1 MDKSLATV
9 LGFAAAA
16 LLVPGAPAAA
26 QAGASPYA
34 VSARA
39 VRKSEALLGT
49 GSRLAQ
55 LMAQQQGSALPAP
68 SSATSASAPVATAPM
83 VTASLPASFAAR
95 PITLLRRAVVAGRP
109 DVFGSVA
116 LPIAATPLD
125 RRWQAAASRPADS
138 GTSRWAASL
147 RDRPEAERIE
157 LINRFVNAR
166 IAFVDDE
173 RQFGRADVW
182 QGAAESLDR
191 GRGDC
196 EDYALAKRALLRA
209 AGLAERDLFLV
220 IVKDLVR
227 RSDHAVLAVA
237 SGGRLLV
244 LDNGTDRIVDAADI
258 SDYRPI
264 FTYSADRRWTHG
276 YRRDAEPPMV
286 LAAATPTGSDA
297 LPVPASAPALTSI
310 AFAEPTFTFSAADL
324 KLAPLG

>member
-1 MDKSLATV
+1 MDKSFATV

-16 LLVPGAPAAA
+16 LLVPAPAAA
-26 QAGASPYA
+26 QLSASPYA
-34 VSARA
+34 VSAGA

-55 LMAQQQGSALPAP
+55 LMAQQQGTPLAAAAPIAAAAALP
-68 SSATSASAPVATAPM
+68 S
-83 VTASLPASFAAR
+83 PAAV
-95 PITLLRRAVVAGRP
+95 LMRRAIATGRP

-116 LPIAATPLD
+116 LPITATPLD
-125 RRWQAAASRPADS
+125 RRWQAVAGRPAEAGS
-138 GTSRWAASL
+138 ARWAASL

-173 RQFGRADVW
+173 QQFGRADVW
-182 QGAAESLDR
+182 QGAGESLRR

-209 AGLAERDLFLV
+209 AGLAERNLYLV
-220 IVKDLVR
+220 IAKDLVR

-237 SGGRLLV
+237 SDGRLLV
-244 LDNGTDRIVDAADI
+244 LDNGTDRIMDAADI
-258 SDYRPI
+258 TDYRPI

-276 YRRDAEPPMV
+276 YRRDAEPVMV
-286 LAAATPTGSDA
+286 LASATPVGSKA
-297 LPVPASAPALTSI
+297 LPVPAAAPASERVEV
-310 AFAEPTFTFSAADL
+310 AEPTFTFSAADL